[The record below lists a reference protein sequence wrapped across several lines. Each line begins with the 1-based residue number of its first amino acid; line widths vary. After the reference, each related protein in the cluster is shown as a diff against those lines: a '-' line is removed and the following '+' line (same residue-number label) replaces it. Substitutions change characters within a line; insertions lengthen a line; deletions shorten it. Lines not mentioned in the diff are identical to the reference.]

1 MHLLI
6 VDDEASLRDFLTIVF
21 EEEGWK
27 VTSAGSVA
35 EGTAALCEIDP
46 DVVLCDLMMPDG
58 SGLEILKLVNQ
69 QQDGVPVIMITAY
82 TSAKSAVEALKA
94 GAYDYI
100 AKPFDVDE
108 LKIVLEKAVERR
120 ELEHENVYLRQA
132 LEERFTFSSIIGKSR
147 RMQEIFRIIERIAGT
162 TSTVLITGESG
173 TGKELVA
180 RAIHAHSKLPGGFV
194 SVNCGAL
201 PENLLESE
209 LFGHEKG
216 AFTGA
221 IREKKGLFQE
231 ADRGTLFL
239 DEIGEMSPTVQ
250 IKLLRVL
257 QERTIRR
264 VGGNVEIPVN
274 VRIIAATNQDLTEA
288 IERGD
293 FREDLFYRIDVI
305 PIVLPPLRER
315 REDVPIMVE
324 HFIEKFSNQMGTK
337 PKKVSVDAMEAIE
350 AYAWPGN
357 VRELENVI
365 ERIVALDPGE
375 VITRRS
381 LPDSVTGD
389 SHRPVATLDLPPE
402 GLDLESHLEEIGK
415 TLMTRALERSGG
427 VQKDAAELLG
437 MSFRSFRYHAKKY
450 GLNVKE
456 IRAEAREQ
464 ESDVAKN

>member
-21 EEEGWK
+21 EEEGWT
-27 VTSAGSVA
+27 VTCAGSVA

-46 DVVLCDLMMPDG
+46 DIVLCDLMMPDG

-69 QQDGVPVIMITAY
+69 QHENVPVVMITAY
-82 TSAKSAVEALKA
+82 TSAQSAVAALKA
-94 GAYDYI
+94 GAYDYLS
-100 AKPFDVDE
+100 KPFDVDE

-147 RMQEIFRIIERIAGT
+147 RMQEIFRIIERIART

-173 TGKELVA
+173 TGKEMVA
-180 RAIHAHSKLPGGFV
+180 RAIHAHSKQPGRFV

-239 DEIGEMSPTVQ
+239 DEIGEMSSAVQ

-257 QERTIRR
+257 QERTIRKVGRQCRDSCECPHHRCDESGSRR
-264 VGGNVEIPVN
+264 VDRRRGVQRGSLLPDQRHPDRASSAARAKRRHSDHGRAFHRKVLEADELTSEESVRRCNGG
-274 VRIIAATNQDLTEA
+274 D
-288 IERGD
+288 
-293 FREDLFYRIDVI
+293 
-305 PIVLPPLRER
+305 
-315 REDVPIMVE
+315 
-324 HFIEKFSNQMGTK
+324 
-337 PKKVSVDAMEAIE
+337 
-350 AYAWPGN
+350 
-357 VRELENVI
+357 RELL
-365 ERIVALDPGE
+365 VAWQ
-375 VITRRS
+375 RS
-381 LPDSVTGD
+381 
-389 SHRPVATLDLPPE
+389 
-402 GLDLESHLEEIGK
+402 
-415 TLMTRALERSGG
+415 
-427 VQKDAAELLG
+427 
-437 MSFRSFRYHAKKY
+437 
-450 GLNVKE
+450 
-456 IRAEAREQ
+456 
-464 ESDVAKN
+464 